1 MRLTSNVKQWINKGL
16 IMDYTKSG
24 EHEMCFEEKL
34 FSLIGCL
41 FSSEDVREI
50 VADSSMFSNF
60 TMNLL
65 GGEDKECRTIDE
77 IQKCIVVI
85 LDSCPNNSRSNVFK
99 YFSEL
104 AMKSMECKV
113 DTLQNRSATISLTSS
128 EENTQP
134 INEKI
139 LSLKHVL
146 CLSFN
151 DKSKIKP
158 IS

>member
-77 IQKCIVVI
+77 IQKCVVVM
-85 LDSCPNNSRSNVFK
+85 LESCPNNSTSNVFK
-99 YFSEL
+99 YLSEL

-113 DTLQNRSATISLTSS
+113 DTLQNGSTTKDIEVLSTSTGQS
-128 EENTQP
+128 SMLKVQDEMTKEFIFLNF
-134 INEKI
+134 NE
-139 LSLKHVL
+139 V
-146 CLSFN
+146 
-151 DKSKIKP
+151 
-158 IS
+158 